1 MWRNFLWLKRIVKK
15 KKRNKTPT
23 QARCGGTVR
32 RKRQADFR
40 VQGQLGLQKQ
50 VPRQPGLQSD
60 VLTQNKPKIKPTL
73 ISKLI
78 KKYTEGLEKLGDIV
92 EVVVEGTV
100 GSLLA
105 LAGFIRVAW
114 DWSCSCSQP
123 LLFKRRASHAS
134 YRTLSG
140 KIRCMLNNCLIS
152 IPFQKVIKYNIH

>member
-15 KKRNKTPT
+15 KK
-23 QARCGGTVR
+23 GTKHLLRADVVGIVR
-32 RKRQADFR
+32 RKRQSDFR

-78 KKYTEGLEKLGDIV
+78 KKYTEGLEKLGDVV

-105 LAGFIRVAW
+105 LASFIRVAW
-114 DWSCSCSQP
+114 DWSCSCCQP

-134 YRTLSG
+134 
-140 KIRCMLNNCLIS
+140 
-152 IPFQKVIKYNIH
+152 